1 MTYMFNFIFTSLVIG
16 FSLDGSER
24 VIIFASNK

>member
-1 MTYMFNFIFTSLVIG
+1 MTYMFKFVFTSLAIG

-24 VIIFASNK
+24 VIIFASDI